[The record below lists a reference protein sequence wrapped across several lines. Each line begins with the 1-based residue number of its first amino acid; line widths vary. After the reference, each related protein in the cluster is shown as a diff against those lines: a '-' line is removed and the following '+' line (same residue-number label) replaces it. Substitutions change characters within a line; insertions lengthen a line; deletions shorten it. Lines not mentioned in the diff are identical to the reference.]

1 MTIALLTAG
10 ATPIADQAS
19 RPQPE
24 ATPAPVLTFGAAN
37 NGRMTVP
44 VQIGG
49 QGPFEFVIDTGAER
63 SVVSRELAASLKLP
77 RGRPVRIFGFGGVA
91 AVDTV
96 VVPALSVSTLGTTTM
111 EAPALASSNLGARG
125 MLGIDALKGHRI
137 SIDFNRKQMTL
148 TPSNKRRLGG
158 RIVVH
163 ANDYAGQ
170 LIVTDAT
177 YAGKPISVIVDTGSP
192 VTVGNS
198 AMMRLTKTRLRPIGP
213 ISVISVTGQSF
224 DANYVTTDGLNIGGV
239 RFDNVPLAFA
249 DAPPFD
255 RFGLRDKPALIL
267 GMSSLKLFR
276 RVEIDFANREILFT
290 LPSPPLLR
298 SACRA
303 WLNCNTY
310 GAR

>member
-1 MTIALLTAG
+1 
-10 ATPIADQAS
+10 
-19 RPQPE
+19 
-24 ATPAPVLTFGAAN
+24 
-37 NGRMTVP
+37 
-44 VQIGG
+44 
-49 QGPFEFVIDTGAER
+49 
-63 SVVSRELAASLKLP
+63 
-77 RGRPVRIFGFGGVA
+77 
-91 AVDTV
+91 
-96 VVPALSVSTLGTTTM
+96 M
-111 EAPALASSNLGARG
+111 EAPALASGNLGARG

-137 SIDFNRKQMTL
+137 SIDFNRNQMTL

-163 ANDYAGQ
+163 ANDYDGQ

-177 YAGKPISVIVDTGSP
+177 YAGEPISVIIDTGSP

-198 AMMRLTKTRLRPIGP
+198 AMMRLAKTPLRPIGP

-224 DANYVTTDGLNIGGV
+224 DANYVTTDGLKIGGV

-298 SACRA
+298 STCRA

-310 GAR
+310 GGG